1 MSVTS
6 GSRRPYRAQLS
17 PVLDGAL
24 SKILDPRLSHKLRE
38 VCVAGA
44 TAIER
49 LSTID
54 LVKYEPTS
62 VEGGTADLA
71 LWEEMAPVV
80 RDALV
85 AANRLMAAMRGQF
98 PDIVDPAPTPEK
110 LWESWAGATT
120 VEARLEIEVETV
132 MRVTHNSLAEGARVL
147 GERMRS
153 PSVVSDR
160 WNLLSILQTYRAD
173 FRREI
178 GDLVFLVASG
188 CTEVRRE
195 DVVPGHTAD
204 VAAMSKLRRTV
215 ADLLRSMVA
224 KMAKFSGQPSPDLC
238 KAAGRMEE
246 DLRSFILMPASRAML
261 TEDKRMVALTRASL
275 REAAGQADLQ
285 EAQLMAHLSPL
296 LELLERVARRCTD
309 EVLGV
314 HDRRIISTCGARLA
328 EAELHRAKGSP
339 GARRSLTQAIE
350 AAEELYGLDEAL
362 DAFIRDSRLHPVQ
375 EASEAELEKALAD
388 FRERL
393 AGLPAV

>member
-1 MSVTS
+1 MSAATRPR
-6 GSRRPYRAQLS
+6 GPYRAQLS
-17 PVLDGAL
+17 PTLDAAL
-24 SKILDPRLSHKLRE
+24 SKVLDARLSHKLRE

-49 LSTID
+49 LTSID
-54 LVKYEPTS
+54 LVKHEPTS
-62 VEGGTADLA
+62 SEGDSADLS
-71 LWEEMAPVV
+71 LWEEMAPTV

-98 PDIVDPAPTPEK
+98 PDIVDPPPTPEK

-120 VEARLEIEVETV
+120 MEVRLEVEVEAV
-132 MRVTHNSLAEGARVL
+132 MRAVHASLAEGARVL
-147 GERMRS
+147 GERVRS
-153 PSVVSDR
+153 PSLVSDR
-160 WNLLSILQTYRAD
+160 WNLLELLQTYRAD
-173 FRREI
+173 LRREI
-178 GDLVFLVASG
+178 GDLVFLIASG

-195 DVVPGHTAD
+195 DVVPGFQAD

-224 KMAKFSGQPSPDLC
+224 KMARFSGAQSLELC
-238 KAAGRMEE
+238 KVAGRMEE

-261 TEDKRMVALTRASL
+261 TEDKRMVARTRATL

-296 LELLERVARRCTD
+296 LEALEKVARRCT
-309 EVLGV
+309 EQVLIIQ
-314 HDRRIISTCGARLA
+314 DRRTISTCGARLA

-339 GARRSLTQAIE
+339 GARRSLAQAIE
-350 AAEELYGLDEAL
+350 AAEDLYGLDESL
-362 DAFIRDSRLHPVQ
+362 DAFIRDRRLHPVQ
-375 EASEAELEKALAD
+375 EASEAELDKALAD

-393 AGLPAV
+393 AGLPAI

>member
-1 MSVTS
+1 MSAAP
-6 GSRRPYRAQLS
+6 GPRRPNRAQLS

-24 SKILDPRLSHKLRE
+24 SKVLDARLSHKLRE

-49 LSTID
+49 LTSID
-54 LVKYEPTS
+54 LVKHEPTS
-62 VEGGTADLA
+62 IEGDTADLS

-120 VEARLEIEVETV
+120 MEARLEIEVETV
-132 MRVTHNSLAEGARVL
+132 MRVVHGSLAEGARVL
-147 GERMRS
+147 GERVRS
-153 PSVVSDR
+153 PSLVSDR
-160 WNLLSILQTYRAD
+160 WNLLELLQTYRAD
-173 FRREI
+173 LRREI
-178 GDLVFLVASG
+178 GDLVFLIASG

-195 DVVPGHTAD
+195 DVVPGFQAD

-224 KMAKFSGQPSPDLC
+224 KMARFSGAPSPDLC

-261 TEDKRMVALTRASL
+261 TEDKRVVAQTRAAL
-275 REAAGQADLQ
+275 REAAGQVDLQ
-285 EAQLMAHLSPL
+285 EAQLMAHLTPL
-296 LELLERVARRCTD
+296 LEALERIARRCT
-309 EVLGV
+309 EQVLIV
-314 HDRRIISTCGARLA
+314 QDRRTISTCGARLS
-328 EAELHRAKGSP
+328 EAELHRSKGSP
-339 GARRSLTQAIE
+339 GARRSLAQAIE
-350 AAEELYGLDEAL
+350 AAEDLYGLDESL
-362 DAFIRDSRLHPVQ
+362 DAFIRDRRLHPVQ
-375 EASEAELEKALAD
+375 EASEDELGKALAD